1 MDSRDNGRENGNYRG
16 YNGDYIGFYMDVK
29 REAAI
34 KDCSVMRAQLH
45 KFRHLQAV
53 DNLRPHA
60 ETVEGGI
67 TTAIKHSLKPKEQQT
82 VRIAR

>member
-1 MDSRDNGRENGNYRG
+1 MET
-16 YNGDYIGFYMDVK
+16 
-29 REAAI
+29 AI
-34 KDCSVMRAQLH
+34 KDCSAMRAQLH
-45 KFRHLQAV
+45 MFRHLQAV

-67 TTAIKHSLKPKEQQT
+67 ITAIKHSLKPKEQQT